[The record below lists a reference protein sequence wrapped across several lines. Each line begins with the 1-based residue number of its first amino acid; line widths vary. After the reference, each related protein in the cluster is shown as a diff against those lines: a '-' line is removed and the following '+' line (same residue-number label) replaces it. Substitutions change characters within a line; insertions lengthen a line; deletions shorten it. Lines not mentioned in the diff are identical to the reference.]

1 MLQTDKVEKTPTN
14 QPTRQKDVYKSLCIL
29 KQKQMSKSRTQE
41 KKTKLCFQFE
51 VLDDIFSF
59 SFFFSL
65 IFFLSK
71 QKSSI
76 FHIATFFIHHSQWYL
91 HIPHIYIYIY
101 NLFIFPCIATILVIS
116 FVFGFSFGNAN
127 FKDLTYHAHHWTLFI
142 YLFFKFQMLF
152 PWLVSHEG
160 FSIKMA
166 TGF

>member
-1 MLQTDKVEKTPTN
+1 VLQTDKVEKTPTN

-76 FHIATFFIHHSQWYL
+76 FHIATFFIHHSQ
-91 HIPHIYIYIY
+91 
-101 NLFIFPCIATILVIS
+101 
-116 FVFGFSFGNAN
+116 
-127 FKDLTYHAHHWTLFI
+127 
-142 YLFFKFQMLF
+142 
-152 PWLVSHEG
+152 
-160 FSIKMA
+160 
-166 TGF
+166 